1 MKCKHNI
8 DGYCVSSDSPYR
20 ADCCPCYE
28 EDDICKFKDD
38 SFSQQTAQIEHLT
51 AEVAGLK
58 RFIRDLMKDEEIHNA

>member
-28 EDDICKFKDD
+28 DDSICKFKDD
-38 SFSQQTAQIEHLT
+38 FINQQNAQIEHLT
-51 AEVAGLK
+51 AEKTRLENMLK
-58 RFIRDLMKDEEIHNA
+58 DFMKDEVTT